1 MRTRRTSQRLS
12 NLDQGTT
19 KEISTIVQHTLTLI
33 LDGEQRVA
41 QGGHMSHMNV

>member
-33 LDGEQRVA
+33 LDGERVA